1 LCWHSFEISLLRR
14 ARVLTNPKP
23 IRDARKGEGVEVR
36 RSPQAMACR
45 KRYVEELGRSHA
57 LLAVGSSKVRYTAIE
72 ARKGKPGHRVRRG
85 T

>member
-1 LCWHSFEISLLRR
+1 M

-57 LLAVGSSKVRYTAIE
+57 LLAVGSSKVR
-72 ARKGKPGHRVRRG
+72 
-85 T
+85 